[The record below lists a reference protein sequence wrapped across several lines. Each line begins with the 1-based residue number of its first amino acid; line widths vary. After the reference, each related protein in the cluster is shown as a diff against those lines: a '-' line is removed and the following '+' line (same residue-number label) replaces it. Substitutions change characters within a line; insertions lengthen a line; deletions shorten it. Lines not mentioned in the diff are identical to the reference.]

1 LGRGASGRNFSS
13 KEKSG
18 PLSRLQRG
26 KEEGISGK
34 AMRDDEFQAN
44 AKALVLEKSKIDE
57 EG

>member
-1 LGRGASGRNFSS
+1 LGRFWQFSS